1 MSRLS
6 RGTAGAIALILVT
19 VPALLVAEPA
29 TAAANLPYSDP
40 KAKGYIAF
48 CDSHG
53 QSVSG
58 GNIKDLPFV
67 ATAISSEPAP
77 AGYAV
82 KNGKA
87 TLYAYQP
94 RQGVDPG
101 DWSSQPLSGSSIYS
115 NAKHPMASVTTADK
129 PLEQILQAYPA
140 KWDGLLQLRMF
151 YSAPNMQPY
160 TIQYPATSIK
170 VTGDTWRLVDGG
182 TLPCNV
188 GKAVSIET
196 VLLPP
201 SSFPAPSKAAQTA
214 PSAAGSTP
222 SAGASGATVLAGDAV
237 DGNQSTP
244 SSGDSNG
251 ALIGLLAVAGVGV
264 LAGLV
269 SWLRQRSVRTP

>member
-6 RGTAGAIALILVT
+6 RGTAGAIALVLLT
-19 VPALLVAEPA
+19 GPALLVAGPA
-29 TAAANLPYSDP
+29 TAATNLPYSDP

-48 CDSHG
+48 CDSQG

-101 DWSSQPLSGSSIYS
+101 EWSSQPLSGSSIYS

-140 KWDGLLQLRMF
+140 RWDGLLQLRMF

-160 TIQYPATSIK
+160 TIQYPATSIR
-170 VTGDTWRLVDGG
+170 VTGDTWRIVDGG
-182 TLPCNV
+182 TVPCNV

-196 VLLPP
+196 ILLPP
-201 SSFPAPSKAAQTA
+201 SSFPAPSKVAATA
-214 PSAAGSTP
+214 STPTGSTP
-222 SAGASGATVLAGDAV
+222 SADTTGSTVLAGD
-237 DGNQSTP
+237 DGGQPTP
-244 SSGDSNG
+244 ASGDSNG

-269 SWLRQRSVRTP
+269 SWIRQRSVRTP